1 MIIEEGCS
9 TSTNFK
15 RRFAGV
21 IRGGYHMTPKHET
34 NDSSAWLV
42 ASILISAVLLSA
54 AIFYN
59 GFAISTALSSGNY
72 AGGDSI
78 VVPQAPGGDPS
89 APAAPVKIEL
99 GDAPREGNKNAKVT
113 VVEYSDFECPFCG
126 RYYND
131 AYKQMKSEYIDT
143 GKVQF
148 VFKQYPLTQIH
159 PNAQKAAEASLCA
172 HEQGKFFA
180 YHDTLFANQ
189 QSLGLTALKQYAADN
204 SLDTSKF
211 NSCLDSGK
219 YAKQVQDE
227 VSEGSS
233 VGVSGTPTTFV
244 NGVKIVGAVP
254 YATIKAEIDSAL
266 AAN

>member
-1 MIIEEGCS
+1 
-9 TSTNFK
+9 
-15 RRFAGV
+15 
-21 IRGGYHMTPKHET
+21 MTPKHET
-34 NDSSAWLV
+34 NDSGAWLV
-42 ASILISAVLLSA
+42 ASIIIGAVLIAA

-59 GFAISTALSSGNY
+59 GFAISTALSGTSLT
-72 AGGDSI
+72 GGDSI
-78 VVPQAPGGDPS
+78 IVPQAPSGDPGA
-89 APAAPVKIEL
+89 APSAPVKIEL
-99 GDAPREGNKNAKVT
+99 GSAPREGNKNAKVT

-131 AYKQMKSEYIDT
+131 AYKQIKSEYVET

-172 HEQGKFFA
+172 NEQGDFWT

-189 QSLGLTALKQYAADN
+189 QALGVTQLKQYAADLD
-204 SLDTSKF
+204 LDTSKF

-227 VSEGSS
+227 VAEGSA

-254 YATIKAEIDSAL
+254 YATIKAEIDRAL
-266 AAN
+266 AAS